1 MFACRRIY
9 EPVKDHERVKP
20 LVDLAGR
27 GVSQCNKDA
36 LLKLSAHGYD
46 LLGHG
51 RGYNTILDF
60 DLRVYLSEHHRFL
73 KRTCGLL
80 ERFQ

>member
-1 MFACRRIY
+1 MYACRRIY
-9 EPVKDHERVKP
+9 APVKDHERVKP

-51 RGYNTILDF
+51 RGYNTILYF
-60 DLRVYLSEHHRFL
+60 DLRVFPTTRQRQPARRKNSEVAA
-73 KRTCGLL
+73 
-80 ERFQ
+80 